1 MTVRAQLVDAEGTV
15 RSESDFAYEVFPAAT
30 TSPARIALAG
40 DGADDRPARRLARSL
55 GLEITPLESA
65 NDDVVLVVDSLA
77 DFAAR
82 KEALLERVAGGARL
96 VLLETAPGRYEL
108 PGGPVE
114 VVACGMRGRIFAS
127 RQTGHPLVEGF
138 APDDFKWW
146 YHAGEDCVLPQVPC
160 CFPGAEGWQPILTT
174 GQGNWGQT
182 WQRALVDGEYRHG
195 RGSIVLSTLRLADF
209 VEAVPTARRY
219 AGCLLG
225 R

>member
-1 MTVRAQLVDAEGTV
+1 M
-15 RSESDFAYEVFPAAT
+15 
-30 TSPARIALAG
+30 
-40 DGADDRPARRLARSL
+40 ARSL
-55 GLEITPLESA
+55 GLEITQLESA
-65 NDDVVLVVDSLA
+65 ADDAVLVVDSLA
-77 DFAAR
+77 DFSAR
-82 KEALLERVAGGARL
+82 RDELLEQVAKGARL
-96 VLLETAPGRYEL
+96 VLLEAAPGRYEL

-146 YHAGEDCVLPQVPC
+146 YHAGEDCVTPQVPH
-160 CFPGAEGWQPILTT
+160 CFPEAEGWQAILTT
-174 GQGNWGQT
+174 GQGDWGQS

-209 VEAVPTARRY
+209 VDTVPTARHY
-219 AGCLLG
+219 AGRLLG